1 MANAIAIPF
10 NSLENSTTGKFGA
23 HNITKPLKK
32 NMIEDVINIGRL
44 PNISETVPEN
54 IVTNVPVRNDMDT
67 ISPSSVG
74 SVSKLNSCLMYLMPP
89 AVIL

>member
-1 MANAIAIPF
+1 MAYAIAIPF
-10 NSLENSTTGKFGA
+10 NNLENRTTGTFGA

-44 PNISETVPEN
+44 TVPEN